1 MNYDQLVVLC
11 TDKPVLYHVLMCGVE
26 FMLSIDLE
34 ICEVVGVYMSYLTET

>member
-11 TDKPVLYHVLMCGVE
+11 TDKPVLYHVLMCDVE

-34 ICEVVGVYMSYLTET
+34 IPLICYVMRYVKW